1 MSHRLHR
8 WDRQMYC
15 KYMSHRLHRWDRN
28 RNYRWEDRYTVN
40 ICCLYIVNVCM
51 DGTDIFYIC
60 SEDYAGRTT
69 YKQKYTIKKNSIK
82 TKSFGL
88 SILSLWFLEQIL
100 SEDTIPKTK

>member
-40 ICCLYIVNVCM
+40 ICPTDNM

-69 YKQKYTIKKNSIK
+69 YKQKYTIKNKQYKN
-82 TKSFGL
+82 
-88 SILSLWFLEQIL
+88 
-100 SEDTIPKTK
+100 